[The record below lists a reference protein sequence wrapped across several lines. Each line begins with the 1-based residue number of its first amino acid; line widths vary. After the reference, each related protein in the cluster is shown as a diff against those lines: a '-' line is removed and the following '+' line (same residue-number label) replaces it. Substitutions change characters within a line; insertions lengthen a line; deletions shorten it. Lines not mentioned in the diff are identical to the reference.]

1 MEEGKDDA
9 MERGRDGVMEG
20 GRDGVIERREGVMEE
35 GRKSVMRE
43 RWCGEGRE
51 GRCLQAQGFGLV
63 YQTLSL
69 CGWANYCS
77 DEVRLPATVIQQ

>member
-35 GRKSVMRE
+35 GRKSVIEGEMVWWRE
-43 RWCGEGRE
+43 RGKVFASPRI
-51 GRCLQAQGFGLV
+51 
-63 YQTLSL
+63 
-69 CGWANYCS
+69 WACIP
-77 DEVRLPATVIQQ
+77 DPLPLWMG